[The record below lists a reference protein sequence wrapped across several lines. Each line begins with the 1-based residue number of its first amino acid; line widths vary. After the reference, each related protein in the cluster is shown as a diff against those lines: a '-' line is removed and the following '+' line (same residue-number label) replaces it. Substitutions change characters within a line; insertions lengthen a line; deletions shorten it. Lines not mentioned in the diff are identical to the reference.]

1 MVKATASRALT
12 ARPSVSGRW
21 RGRRRAHQKWRKDY
35 NDGGCNRG
43 DNWRQ
48 GINYHCMG
56 GTNNAINGHKAA
68 VARLVKEGY
77 LDGSDSGQF
86 KHRDVVEKPSRNI
99 LVHVESTDT
108 L

>member
-1 MVKATASRALT
+1 
-12 ARPSVSGRW
+12 
-21 RGRRRAHQKWRKDY
+21 
-35 NDGGCNRG
+35 
-43 DNWRQ
+43 
-48 GINYHCMG
+48 MG